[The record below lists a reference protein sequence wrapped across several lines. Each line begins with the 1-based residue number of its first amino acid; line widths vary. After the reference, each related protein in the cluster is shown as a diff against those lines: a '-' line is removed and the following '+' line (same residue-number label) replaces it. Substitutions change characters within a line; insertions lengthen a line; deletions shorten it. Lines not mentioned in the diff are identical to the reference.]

1 MKRLFAFVGGLL
13 LMMLGIFMI
22 PTPFPLGIVF
32 FPAGLALVMISSPT
46 VRGWVH
52 VMRLKFSLIDQALRK
67 IEDRLPQRLRQVL
80 ESDATDEP
88 LKESL

>member
-32 FPAGLALVMISSPT
+32 FPAGLALVMISSPR
-46 VRGWVH
+46 VRAWVH
-52 VMRLKFSLIDQALRK
+52 AMRLKFSLVDQGLSK
-67 IEDRLPQRLRQVL
+67 IEDRLPNRLRQVL
-80 ESDATDEP
+80 VSNAPDEP